1 MRTLPLS
8 ALFGLLF
15 GFFQFAN
22 LSYWFINRIDG
33 TGPTALFYPKQDS
46 YLYLF
51 QLKHYLLGGRLTSN
65 PLLEE
70 SDLLGVG
77 NSFIYPIFGWIGNLM
92 GLSIEVLFIL
102 IVLLTSIT
110 AYFVIERIIGNLTR
124 INDWRS
130 PLTSFFICIT
140 FLGDD
145 FLRPSPTQWVLPF
158 VMAILYL
165 VLRYAKNS
173 LNRLLFMLSISVLL
187 LSLNPYYAL
196 FLSLFCLMQL
206 LSLARY
212 KKTYGA
218 SIIILGFII
227 GNFVSRKIPES
238 DRSDSINRW
247 GFLFTHLPGS
257 IELTILILFCLVLNL
272 RMKRYFQEKTFDFGI
287 WNHIFIALILTLQQN
302 VITGI
307 WWEPESHLKTIT
319 YLILGIYLL
328 SLLHLSSPKKLIV
341 GGLIL
346 LLTWNLVTFA
356 KSMTP
361 RDIMNQSAEN
371 AAAQVAYANTI
382 GLDLE
387 SQDKVAFPLSW
398 YQNNSY
404 QLFLLHSSRSYNY
417 FWLNEMPYFSFSN
430 EFLLERYACIN
441 LILTQY
447 GFDEIS
453 QTILEVHGTENKVQF
468 YSKWNRFFSIL
479 KLDSLVFDFESIDNF
494 RKEIEL
500 VDSDLDPIKCRAE
513 YLKYVEISSDES
525 SL

>member
-8 ALFGLLF
+8 ALFGFLF

-77 NSFIYPIFGWIGNLM
+77 NSFIYPILGWIGNLM

-110 AYFVIERIIGNLTR
+110 TYFVIERIMSNLTR

-158 VMAILYL
+158 AIAIVYLY
-165 VLRYAKNS
+165 LRYAKNS
-173 LNRLLFMLSISVLL
+173 VTRLLLILSISVLS

-196 FLSLFCLMQL
+196 FLSLTCLLPL
-206 LSLARY
+206 LSLVKY
-212 KKTYGA
+212 KKIIGA
-218 SIIILGFII
+218 LLIILGFII
-227 GNFVSRKIPES
+227 GDFVSRKIPES

-257 IELTILILFCLVLNL
+257 IDLTILILLCLVLNFRL
-272 RMKRYFQEKTFDFGI
+272 KRHFQEKTFDFGI
-287 WNHIFIALILTLQQN
+287 WNYIFIGLILTLQQN

-319 YLILGIYLL
+319 HLILGIYLL
-328 SLLHLSSPKKLIV
+328 SLLHLISPKKLIV

-356 KSMTP
+356 KTMTP
-361 RDIMNQSAEN
+361 KDIMTQSAKN
-371 AAAQVAYANTI
+371 AAAQVAYAKTI
-382 GLDLE
+382 RLDLE
-387 SQDKVAFPLSW
+387 NQDKISFPLSW
-398 YQNNSY
+398 YQKNSY
-404 QLFLLHSSRSYNY
+404 QIFLLHSNYNY

-430 EFLLERYACIN
+430 EFLFRRYACIN
-441 LILTQY
+441 SILKQY

-453 QTILEVHGTENKVQF
+453 EATLEVHGTSNKIQF
-468 YSKWNRFFSIL
+468 YTKWNQLFSIL
-479 KLDSLVFDFESIDNF
+479 RLDSLVFDFDPIDNF
-494 RKEIEL
+494 RREMKL
-500 VDSDLDPIKCRAE
+500 VGSDLDPIKCRAE
-513 YLKYVEISSDES
+513 YEKYVEIFPAKS